1 VELKWTNYVL
11 QYRVGGSMPPTRK
24 ISIRLTE
31 KYYEMLEILVEIGE
45 FTSVSEAIR
54 EAVKL
59 LIEKYEEK
67 IEGYVKY
74 GRYR

>member
-1 VELKWTNYVL
+1 VL